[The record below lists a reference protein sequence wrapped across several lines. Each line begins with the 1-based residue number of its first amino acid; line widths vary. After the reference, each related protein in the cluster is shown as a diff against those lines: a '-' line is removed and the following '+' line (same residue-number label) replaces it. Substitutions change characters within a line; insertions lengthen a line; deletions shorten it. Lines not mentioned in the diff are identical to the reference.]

1 MQKLPALEEGN
12 SPEKGGDAMRGI
24 PKNEWMPCAHELEL
38 DYRTFFVEYVG
49 GYIETYVND
58 FHFVVD
64 EVKSIFLVRK
74 GKKRELKLTNDFERK
89 IICELERLAN

>member
-1 MQKLPALEEGN
+1 MRVKRGETIPFCGEIELGFHKLEV
-12 SPEKGGDAMRGI
+12 DF
-24 PKNEWMPCAHELEL
+24 
-38 DYRTFFVEYVG
+38 TG

-58 FHFVVD
+58 FNFVVD

>member
-1 MQKLPALEEGN
+1 MKLNGRIDYCYADVPI
-12 SPEKGGDAMRGI
+12 GGHTVCVGFRGGI
-24 PKNEWMPCAHELEL
+24 
-38 DYRTFFVEYVG
+38 V
-49 GYIETYVND
+49 ETYVKD

-74 GKKRELKLTNDFERK
+74 GKKRKLKLTNDFERK

>member
-24 PKNEWMPCAHELEL
+24 PKNEWLPCAHELEL

-49 GYIETYVND
+49 GYFETYVKD

-64 EVKSIFLVRK
+64 EIRAIFLVRK
-74 GKKRELKLTNDFERK
+74 GEKRELKLTSDFERK